1 MKNHYTRINMTQM
14 VSTHEDQYDSCDANG
29 DNRGTNQEEISDKEE
44 SSDNEPYEDDGM
56 FSDKDYEGFAF
67 VHNL

>member
-1 MKNHYTRINMTQM
+1 MKISTTRVMAMGIT
-14 VSTHEDQYDSCDANG
+14 G
-29 DNRGTNQEEISDKEE
+29 GTNQEETSDKEE

-67 VHNL
+67 IHNL